1 MKKKLS
7 KLSAILL
14 IAFLV
19 LSVFTPSIGLIGK
32 VFAESSENLLD
43 NPNLD
48 SDKSGWDGDFV
59 YASNGGENDSG
70 CLQSVNWGAIW
81 QIVELKADTTYTY
94 KFYVGGEGGAS
105 RFYVQL
111 DNPYE
116 ASGTHVWSSSSTKI
130 GFVEGTVRTTTAGKY
145 WVFLR
150 DYGSQYVTYDSF
162 SLVEG
167 DKTSSENLLDN
178 PNLDSD
184 KSGWDGDF
192 VYASNGGENDSGC
205 LQSVNWGAI
214 WQIVELKAD
223 TTYTYKFY
231 VGGEGGASRFYVQ
244 LDNPYEASGTHV
256 WSSSSTKIGF
266 VEGTVRTTT
275 AGKYWVFL
283 RDYGSQYVTYDSFS
297 LVEGDKTSGGNEGDD
312 SGNIENY
319 ATQTN
324 LTVSDWGTV
333 SIPLA
338 ASLEANTTYKW
349 SFKFSL
355 AGGTQNATVTIAGTE
370 VFSGTGFN
378 TGTEKSG
385 EFTTGDT
392 APTDTD
398 IIFKSSGGGNFQVSE
413 LVVKKVDTSVENDAN
428 LLENPNLDKNKDGWF
443 GFDYSAAGGENNT
456 GCVQAK
462 NWDGFFQMVTL
473 KENTVYS
480 YGFYATASNAAAK
493 FYIQTSNPWSGGT
506 PVWEGDI
513 NGDIYVTGT
522 FSSTTEG
529 QYFFFLRDWGK
540 EFGKFDS
547 FYLIEGTDLSV
558 LIKNGEN
565 LLKNPLVNRDTNGWS
580 GENFSSQ
587 SGAHGGT
594 KGILL
599 NKGGKIYQEDLF
611 LGNETTYTYSLWVK
625 AISGNTDLK
634 IYILDSETS
643 EIVWQGSSTEAK
655 DNFIDGTFKPQK
667 SGKYKFIIENTGN
680 SDILIDTIAFVKGT
694 KYVKPENGLIPGTEM
709 QPEVTDFHTKKSFVS
724 DSSKNI
730 FKFGGFET
738 TPASGTEWNIETFS
752 GAEGFSIDSEDAYNG
767 NKALKFTG
775 GEEET
780 ELRITLPVSMH
791 TKYRLGAWVKGG
803 YLSTEYP
810 GAVYFGI
817 VDAYDEFIG
826 FSQDA
831 EKRTSKESVKTSMA
845 RDMRWHRVGFEF
857 YTGDYAEVTF
867 VIRGKRAI
875 MWFDDFVLAESVYCG
890 REPKKVLEAPVV
902 SEKHTTSTPS
912 CLTKDN
918 ALAETN
924 LKNADFWNDTI
935 ITRETVK
942 VIQDPRNLKNEVLY
956 YNEGDRISNS
966 YYSRNVLLKKNTD
979 YIFTAFYRA
988 DVESKASFGLYHRMN
1003 DSSRNVF
1010 YVSASEPGDWKFI
1023 TFNFNTKDYE
1033 KLVFF
1038 IQDNGGNLVL
1048 DDVRLFEASKGI
1060 ALDIDAQLK
1069 SMNSALTP
1077 LNAGPNNTNNDNTG
1091 KNGSDNISKNGSAT
1105 AEVKNPVD
1113 NRKQEEISSDNN
1125 ENVEANA
1132 ESVITELRDSATG
1145 IRLYYEDGRKIK
1157 TTVSFKV
1164 DALANEK
1171 LPANAIEL
1179 LDGMKISAYKL
1190 ALFESGVEVLPNGR
1204 VLIEMP
1210 LPNAFDGE
1218 KCFVY
1223 RISDDGK
1230 VTNTRAKFEDG
1241 KLRFTVDKMG
1251 TFAVVQAEETS
1262 NMLWIVLGVAIALVL
1277 IAGVASFIIIKK
1289 KRTKY

>member
-59 YASNGGENDSG
+59 YVSNGGENDSG

-116 ASGTHVWSSSSTKI
+116 ASGTHVWSSSST
-130 GFVEGTVRTTTAGKY
+130 E
-145 WVFLR
+145 
-150 DYGSQYVTYDSF
+150 
-162 SLVEG
+162 
-167 DKTSSENLLDN
+167 
-178 PNLDSD
+178 
-184 KSGWDGDF
+184 
-192 VYASNGGENDSGC
+192 
-205 LQSVNWGAI
+205 
-214 WQIVELKAD
+214 
-223 TTYTYKFY
+223 
-231 VGGEGGASRFYVQ
+231 
-244 LDNPYEASGTHV
+244 
-256 WSSSSTKIGF
+256 IGF

-297 LVEGDKTSGGNEGDD
+297 LVEGDKTSGGNEEPTV
-312 SGNIENY
+312 IENY
-319 ATQTN
+319 ATQTSCS
-324 LTVSDWGTV
+324 VSDWGTV

-338 ASLEANTTYKW
+338 ASLEANTTYRW

-428 LLENPNLDKNKDGWF
+428 LLENPNLDKNKDGWY

-493 FYIQTSNPWSGGT
+493 FYIQTANPWSGGD